1 MEIRCKKCGRFFI
14 ADKYPNRRYCSPE
27 CNPWIS
33 TKRPSKSCKI
43 CGKDLHRKGNAG
55 PFPTYCTEACRWE
68 AHYKR
73 YPKKYTKPCAY
84 CGKPNHQ
91 KRGIVNK
98 YCSEDCRSNDAIRNQ
113 EQQCEICG
121 KLFTKDYFAKCCS
134 SDCQA
139 IATNKT
145 IRESGKREAS
155 FKKVCVHCG
164 NIFFVDYFH
173 QWAEACSIPCSD
185 AWYAKRNPDK
195 VAAQRAKRRMRKAA
209 AFIENVNPFDIF
221 ERDHW
226 TCKLCGRKINKELKY
241 PHPMSVSLDH
251 IMPLAKGGTHEW
263 DNLQASHL
271 RCNMSKGA
279 RVADV

>member
-121 KLFTKDYFAKCCS
+121 KL
-134 SDCQA
+134 
-139 IATNKT
+139 
-145 IRESGKREAS
+145 
-155 FKKVCVHCG
+155 
-164 NIFFVDYFH
+164 
-173 QWAEACSIPCSD
+173 
-185 AWYAKRNPDK
+185 
-195 VAAQRAKRRMRKAA
+195 
-209 AFIENVNPFDIF
+209 
-221 ERDHW
+221 
-226 TCKLCGRKINKELKY
+226 CGRKINKELKY